1 MKRIVTV
8 TPNPAVDM
16 TYRVQRIT
24 PGSTHR
30 VATPLI
36 RAGGKGLNVARV
48 AHQLGFPV
56 LALAPAGSGAASTE
70 FKAELSSS
78 GMPHR
83 IIPVEADTRR
93 SIAVVDTSKADTII
107 LNEPGHHLSAAEWQC
122 LRAAVKDS
130 LVPGEGILVGSGSL
144 PSGADPD
151 FYASLVTLAHHAG
164 IRAIIDTSGP
174 GLVSAARAGADLVKP
189 NHHELREAT
198 GEDDPVVA
206 ACQLIRMGAHRVMV
220 SSGAA
225 GMMMFDAA
233 DPAKYW
239 HARLPYGL
247 GGNPTGAGDAAVAAA
262 ATCLSEGI
270 SSPDDILRAA
280 TAWSAAA
287 VLMPAAGEIS
297 PQYAELADQLIVT
310 QKEIP

>member
-16 TYRVQRIT
+16 TYQVQRIT
-24 PGSTHR
+24 AGSTHR
-30 VATPLI
+30 VAAPLI

-56 LALAPAGSGAASTE
+56 LALAPAGAGTASSE
-70 FKAELSSS
+70 FKAELASS

-107 LNEPGHHLSAAEWQC
+107 LNEPGGNISSAEWQC

-130 LVPGEGILVGSGSL
+130 LASGEGILVGSGSL

-151 FYASLVTLAHHAG
+151 FYASLVALAHRAG
-164 IRAIIDTSGP
+164 VQVIIDTSGP
-174 GLVSAARAGADLVKP
+174 GMVSAARAGADLIKP

-198 GEDDPVVA
+198 GEDDPVA
-206 ACQLIRMGAHRVMV
+206 AARQLIGMGAQRVMV

-225 GMMMFDAA
+225 GMMIFDAA
-233 DPAKYW
+233 DPSVYW
-239 HARLPYGL
+239 HARLPFGL

-262 ATCLSEGI
+262 AACLSEGI
-270 SSPDDILRAA
+270 ASPDVILRAA

-310 QKEIP
+310 LKEIP

>member
-8 TPNPAVDM
+8 TPSPAVDM
-16 TYRVQRIT
+16 TYQVQRIT

-30 VATPLI
+30 VAVPLI

-56 LALAPAGSGAASTE
+56 LALAPAGSGAAGAE

-83 IIPVEADTRR
+83 IIPVEAETRR

-107 LNEPGHHLSAAEWQC
+107 LNEPGAYLSAAEWHC
-122 LRAAVKDS
+122 LRVAVKES
-130 LVPGEGILVGSGSL
+130 LASGEGILVGSGSI
-144 PSGADPD
+144 PAGADPD
-151 FYASLVTLAHHAG
+151 FYASLVALAHEAG

-174 GLVSAARAGADLVKP
+174 GMVSAARAGADLIKP

-206 ACQLIRMGAHRVMV
+206 ARQLIRMGAQRVMV

-225 GMMMFDAA
+225 GMMIFDAA
-233 DPAKYW
+233 DPATYW

-262 ATCLSEGI
+262 AAYLSEG
-270 SSPDDILRAA
+270 SPDSEQILRAA

-297 PQYAELADQLIVT
+297 PQYEELADQLIVT

>member
-8 TPNPAVDM
+8 TPSPAVDM
-16 TYRVQRIT
+16 TYQVQRIT

-30 VATPLI
+30 VAAPLI

-56 LALAPAGSGAASTE
+56 LALAPAGSGAAGAE

-107 LNEPGHHLSAAEWQC
+107 LNEPGAYLSAAEWHC
-122 LRAAVKDS
+122 LRVAVKES
-130 LVPGEGILVGSGSL
+130 LASGEGILVGSGSL
-144 PSGADPD
+144 PAGADPD
-151 FYASLVTLAHHAG
+151 FYASLVALAHEAG

-174 GLVSAARAGADLVKP
+174 GMVSAARAGADLIKP

-206 ACQLIRMGAHRVMV
+206 ARQLIGMGAQRVMV

-225 GMMMFDAA
+225 GMMIFDAA
-233 DPAKYW
+233 DPATYW

-262 ATCLSEGI
+262 AACLSEG
-270 SSPDDILRAA
+270 SPDSEQILRAA

-297 PQYAELADQLIVT
+297 PQYEELADQLIVT